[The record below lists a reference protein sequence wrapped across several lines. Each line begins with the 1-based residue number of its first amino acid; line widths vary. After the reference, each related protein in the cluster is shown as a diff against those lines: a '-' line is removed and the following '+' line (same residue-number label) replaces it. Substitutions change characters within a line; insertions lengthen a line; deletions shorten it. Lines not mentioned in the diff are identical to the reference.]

1 MIRFQSLVKKSAMN
15 RFCAFIFSF
24 LLVTSAKAQ
33 DNSKKSFNADI
44 NITATV
50 IQTIEI
56 VTVQNIR
63 LSGMDPVNNQ
73 FLIPPTTSA
82 NAGFMIA
89 RGNPDAEIRITYQPS
104 QILNQINGDGI
115 IRVNYQLSG
124 NDIEEQ
130 LTSEI
135 LQVENRNFTFNS
147 EGEFF
152 IWVGGRVFIE
162 QAKPGSYEGEFTVEI
177 DYI

>member
-1 MIRFQSLVKKSAMN
+1 MKRILF
-15 RFCAFIFSF
+15 FC
-24 LLVTSAKAQ
+24 LLLATASNLSAQ
-33 DNSKKSFNADI
+33 DSKNNISTRV

-50 IQTIEI
+50 EQSIELI
-56 VTVQNIR
+56 TVQNIR
-63 LSGMDPVNNQ
+63 LSGIEPINNQ
-73 FLIPPTTSA
+73 FYISPTISS
-82 NAGFMIA
+82 NAGYMIA
-89 RGNPDAEIRITYQPS
+89 NGNPNAEIRITFQS
-104 QILNQINGDGI
+104 NQILNQINGDGI

-135 LQVENRNFTFNS
+135 LETQNRSFNFNS

-162 QAKPGSYEGEFTVEI
+162 QAKPGSYEGDFTIEI